1 MERLTRRVT
10 KKDTGEVLAYGLE
23 RDVSPSKVIRKLG
36 LMEDAQERG
45 FTNWISTTLLKPDD
59 GAAVLATVYHRPW
72 IADMG
77 TEDEVRREGRYEVCQ
92 VWRKGDMYIK
102 MDDRNPD
109 LIVFIPLAEQEENIE
124 NPIEEVVAWTPLPNA
139 YMEE

>member
-23 RDVSPSKVIRKLG
+23 RDVSPLKAIRKLG

-45 FTNWISTTLLKPDD
+45 FVNWISTTLLKPDD
-59 GAAVLATVYHRPW
+59 GSTVLATVYHRPW

-77 TEDEVRREGRYEVCQ
+77 MEDEVRHDGRYEVCQ
-92 VWRKGDMYIK
+92 VWRQRDMYIK
-102 MDDRNPD
+102 MDDICPD
-109 LIVFIPLAEQEENIE
+109 MATFIPLAEQEENIE
-124 NPIEEVVAWTPLPNA
+124 YPIEEVVAWTPLPNA
-139 YMEE
+139 YKEV